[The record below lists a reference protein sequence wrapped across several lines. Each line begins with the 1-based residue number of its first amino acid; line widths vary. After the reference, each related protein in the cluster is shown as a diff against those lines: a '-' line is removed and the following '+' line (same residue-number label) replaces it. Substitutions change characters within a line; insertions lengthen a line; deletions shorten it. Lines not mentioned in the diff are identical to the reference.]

1 MTGGQTLTASG
12 TPSRSGHT
20 RITHTALR
28 KTLEA
33 VTAQA
38 FEVDAGA
45 VAVELADHRGLLGVA
60 VTVKL
65 PPPPLLSRHGGPTV
79 FERAH
84 LARAAITDH
93 GFALTGMMLGRVDI
107 RLTAA
112 KRASKR
118 EGRVQ

>member
-1 MTGGQTLTASG
+1 MTAGETLTASG
-12 TPSRSGHT
+12 NPSRSGHT

-38 FEVDAGA
+38 FGVDAGA
-45 VAVELADHRGLLGVA
+45 VAVELADDRGLLGVA
-60 VTVKL
+60 ATVKL
-65 PPPPLLSRHGGPTV
+65 MPPPLRNRHAGPTM
-79 FERAH
+79 FERSH
-84 LARAAITDH
+84 VARAAITDH